1 MSRRVLKVL
10 LLSTVVAVP
19 GLASLAFGQ
28 GLMVGKVPGSVA
40 MERTVKGKVQDRF
53 PLTEVAFEVATL
65 QEAGSL
71 PRADGPL
78 PAAPLADAPLADA
91 PLADPETQGQPDRS
105 GRGDRRERRPPRSR
119 FAGEQDALSF
129 ARNLAAAETALGIR
143 SEQLDSWRAFTDA
156 LQAAVIPAPPPE
168 PAPASPV
175 EGFAAHLKAEGASG
189 ERLRL
194 ALDGLR
200 ARLNKDQLARFAQ
213 LEPALVP
220 PPPSVPAP
228 PPQRVAPPACPPGP
242 DARADDGGPP
252 PRGCRPLP

>member
-10 LLSTVVAVP
+10 LLSTALAAP
-19 GLASLAFGQ
+19 GLAGLAFGP
-28 GLMVGKVPGSVA
+28 GLMAASQVPVGVA
-40 MERTVKGKVQDRF
+40 VERAVKGKVQDRF
-53 PLTEVAFEVATL
+53 PLTEVAFEVAAL
-65 QEAGSL
+65 QEAGTP
-71 PRADGPL
+71 PRIDGPPP
-78 PAAPLADAPLADA
+78 PASPADAPLAGS
-91 PLADPETQGQPDRS
+91 ETQGQPERS

-200 ARLNKDQLARFAQ
+200 ARLTKDQLARFAQ
-213 LEPALVP
+213 LEPAFVP
-220 PPPSVPAP
+220 PPPP

-242 DARADDGGPP
+242 DARADDGGTP
-252 PRGCRPLP
+252 PRGCRPMP